1 MTKLNFVEMTF
12 LIAHDIHMSK
22 LLENQSTRN
31 PHAGCIRY
39 WLTCQVYQ
47 LEISTQQGAHI
58 RWYAGSIGSCTVC
71 SPSLP
76 FVLRIRLIKSWNA
89 LSLEIMQRDYIIPE
103 WLMENEIFANFEI
116 YGKIFDNR
124 GFKLFPG
131 STAPASLLVCNVP
144 RSRRTHSQKARRSCS
159 LTLAG

>member
-12 LIAHDIHMSK
+12 LIAQDIHICQNCWKISQQ
-22 LLENQSTRN
+22 EIHTPGVSDIDW
-31 PHAGCIRY
+31 HARCINLKY
-39 WLTCQVYQ
+39 
-47 LEISTQQGAHI
+47 QQGAHI

-89 LSLEIMQRDYIIPE
+89 LSFKIMQRDYIIPE
-103 WLMENEIFANFEI
+103 WLMENEIFANFLI
-116 YGKIFDNR
+116 YVKIFDNWR
-124 GFKLFPG
+124 FKLYLG

-144 RSRRTHSQKARRSCS
+144 QSRRTHSQKARRSCS